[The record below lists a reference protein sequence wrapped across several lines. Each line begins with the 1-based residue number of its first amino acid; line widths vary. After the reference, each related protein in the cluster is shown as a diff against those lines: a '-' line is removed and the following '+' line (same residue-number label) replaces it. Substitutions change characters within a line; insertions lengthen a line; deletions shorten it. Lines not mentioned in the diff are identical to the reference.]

1 MKPEDIKALLD
12 ATPFVPFNLHLSD
25 GRTIKIDNRD
35 FVWVGRHRLTIGIPS
50 EDRLIDREERVSL
63 LHIVSV
69 EEAA

>member
-25 GRTIKIDNRD
+25 GRTVKIDNRD
-35 FVWVGRHRLTIGIPS
+35 FVWVGRHRLIIGIPS
-50 EDRLIDREERVSL
+50 EDRLIDREERISL